1 MRTHYDI
8 QLYST
13 PCEGVVVPMGARPIQ
28 KGVDHPEAVE
38 ADQEAT
44 NGRESLMSKGCVR
57 QLSES
62 AGHNASERRAGL
74 ENVRRGSRPNTV
86 RHGICAVI
94 GLCVFGRY

>member
-1 MRTHYDI
+1 MPTGVCYVH
-8 QLYST
+8 LYST
-13 PCEGVVVPMGARPIQ
+13 PCEGVVVPMGARPIR

-74 ENVRRGSRPNTV
+74 ENVRRGSRPSCT
-86 RHGICAVI
+86 
-94 GLCVFGRY
+94 